1 MENLITLIYRYLPHL
16 TNERGCFGGGG
27 SSSTTT
33 TVFPPPTAQELQA
46 QQLAVDQTQLQ
57 TKILLEAKALSDP
70 LAAMEVLG
78 VYPDNP
84 YEFLNKS
91 GSEYQSIDSRA
102 LRDKLLAAAA
112 EQKQTKELN
121 DIVQKQL
128 IGRLTGN
135 ITLTPA
141 EQKLLDDLYAS
152 SFATGKEN
160 LQQFGN
166 ELANQ
171 RGLRPGDSPVGN
183 ELVREFGRLQL
194 GLGSAKAAST
204 LDLTQ
209 ANKLFDESVREF
221 QQGLS
226 QQQFQNLIGLGA
238 GFTSPLG
245 LASAL
250 SSQRF
255 AQPTTTMSQRNK
267 PSFMESFGQV
277 AGGLGTLALGV
288 GAFGAPAMPFMMRR

>member
-1 MENLITLIYRYLPHL
+1 M
-16 TNERGCFGGGG
+16 
-27 SSSTTT
+27 
-33 TVFPPPTAQELQA
+33 
-46 QQLAVDQTQLQ
+46 
-57 TKILLEAKALSDP
+57 EAKAISNP
-70 LAAMEVLG
+70 QAALNELG
-78 VYPDNP
+78 ASPGHP
-84 YEFLNKS
+84 YRLLNQA
-91 GSEYQSIDSRA
+91 GSQYQSIDSRA
-102 LRDKLLAAAA
+102 LRDQLLAAVA

-121 DIVQKQL
+121 DIVQKQ
-128 IGRLTGN
+128 IVGRLTGN

-183 ELVREFGRLQL
+183 ELVREFDRLQL
-194 GLGSAKAAST
+194 GLLSAKAAST

-221 QQGLS
+221 QQGLA
-226 QQQFQNLIGLGA
+226 QQAFQNRIGLASGYA
-238 GFTSPLG
+238 SPLG
-245 LASAL
+245 LVSAL

-255 AQPTTTMSQRNK
+255 AQPTTTMSQRNT
-267 PSFMESFGQV
+267 PGFGQTFGQI
-277 AGGLGTLALGV
+277 AGGLGSLALGA
-288 GAFGAPAMPFMMRR
+288 GLAFGTGGLSLGAAPFLSGRSFFASA